1 MSDAL
6 ERGWATVAELAPAY
20 ERMPARELR
29 LAVMWAARRAV
40 ASC

>member
-29 LAVMWAARRAV
+29 AAVMLAARSAGA
-40 ASC
+40 AS